1 VQAANVKSRARVGEV
16 FVVLFQDFP
25 ERGEVD
31 VDELFELQK
40 PLPYGVHLLLIAQ
53 KGTMR

>member
-1 VQAANVKSRARVGEV
+1 M
-16 FVVLFQDFP
+16 LFQDFP